1 LQPAAALAETG
12 RVHPATAI
20 LVCVECGLATD
31 RFERG
36 WRAWLTAEEN
46 EDPVEVVVLCATC
59 SAREFGEVT
68 ASET

>member
-1 LQPAAALAETG
+1 MCAES
-12 RVHPATAI
+12 RVQFPQ
-20 LVCVECGLATD
+20 ATD

-68 ASET
+68 PSET

>member
-1 LQPAAALAETG
+1 MHPAA
-12 RVHPATAI
+12 AI
-20 LVCVECGLATD
+20 LVCIECGVATD

-46 EDPVEVVVLCATC
+46 EEPVEVVVLCAAC
-59 SAREFGEVT
+59 SEREFGEVA

>member
-1 LQPAAALAETG
+1 
-12 RVHPATAI
+12 VHPATAI
-20 LVCVECGLATD
+20 LVCIECGAATE

-46 EDPVEVVVLCATC
+46 EEPVEVVVLCAAC
-59 SAREFGEVT
+59 SEPEFGEVT